1 MKTICGI
8 QARMSSSRLPGKSL
22 LPLGE
27 ETVIKRVYE
36 NVVLSNVFDNVLV
49 LTSTDKTD
57 DDLCEYLNNEN
68 IPYLRGSLNNVLSR
82 YLDALK
88 LFDCSN
94 IVRIT
99 GDNPLIDPNVIK
111 DVVNFHIENNFDYSS
126 NIINRL
132 IPRGNDVECIKQ
144 KSLISLKKYEL
155 TKEKLKHVTLFKK
168 KNSKFFE
175 LGSFEKD
182 YGLENND
189 LRLTLDYKEDYELI
203 FKIYKELN
211 FKNEKNNLSKIDK
224 LFTHNKELKKIN
236 STIEH
241 TKIDN
246 QHW

>member
-49 LTSTDKTD
+49 LTSTDRTD

-68 IPYLRGSLNNVLSR
+68 IQYLRGSLNNVLSR

-94 IVRIT
+94 VARIT

-126 NIINRL
+126 NIINRF

-144 KSLISLKKYEL
+144 KSLISLKKYKL
-155 TKEKLKHVTLFKK
+155 TKEELEHVTLFIR
-168 KNSKFFE
+168 KNSTFFDV
-175 LGSFEKD
+175 GSFEKD
-182 YGLENND
+182 YGIENND

-203 FKIYKELN
+203 LKIYKELN
-211 FKNEKNNLSKIDK
+211 FINEKNNLGKIDK
-224 LFTHNKELKKIN
+224 LFSHNKKLKKIN
-236 STIEH
+236 STVKQ
-241 TKIDN
+241 TKIN
-246 QHW
+246 KQTW

>member
-57 DDLCEYLNNEN
+57 DELCKYLNNEK
-68 IPYLRGSLNNVLSR
+68 IQYLRGSLNNVLSR
-82 YLDALK
+82 YLDAIQ

-94 IVRIT
+94 VVRIT
-99 GDNPLIDPNVIK
+99 GDNPLIDSKVIK

-144 KSLISLKKYEL
+144 KSLISLKNYEL
-155 TKEKLKHVTLFKK
+155 TKDELEHVTLFIR
-168 KNSKFFE
+168 KNSKFFKV
-175 LGSFEKD
+175 GSFEKD
-182 YGLENND
+182 YGIENND
-189 LRLTLDYKEDYELI
+189 LRLTLDYEEDYELI
-203 FKIYKELN
+203 LKIYKELN
-211 FKNEKNNLSKIDK
+211 FKNEINNLGKIDK
-224 LFTHNKELKKIN
+224 LFTHNNELKRINSIVEQTKIN
-236 STIEH
+236 KQT
-241 TKIDN
+241 
-246 QHW
+246 W